1 MYINYIMLYNLILN
15 KEFDMSAQH
24 EKLVAAVNEMQ
35 ADFDKFFDKGNGAAG
50 TRVRKS
56 CQELI
61 KLCKEVRNEVT
72 AAKNAKKQ
80 AKGE

>member
-1 MYINYIMLYNLILN
+1 MLYNLILI
-15 KEFDMSAQH
+15 KEFEMSAQH

-61 KLCKEVRNEVT
+61 KLCKEFRNEVT
-72 AAKNAKKQ
+72 ALKNAKKES
-80 AKGE
+80 KGE